1 MLYLSKNMR
10 VLAPTVENDWKH
22 REELLNFDPS
32 ESLYDSTYAGEK
44 LEAAS
49 LWFPKIQNNYWE
61 NDPTKDCIY
70 ETPKDPTKNEWQISR
85 YIDKGEIRIT
95 FLKHYNSGYA
105 FQGIFKLDREETR
118 RLNKCVWKK
127 ISDKCET
134 ELEALKE
141 HINEITKNK

>member
-1 MLYLSKNMR
+1 MSVIKVKGKTVKTIAEGCALFDRKPDMRGCMPRPGITLYGN
-10 VLAPTVENDWKH
+10 VT
-22 REELLNFDPS
+22 
-32 ESLYDSTYAGEK
+32 
-44 LEAAS
+44 
-49 LWFPKIQNNYWE
+49 LWFPQIQNNYWE

-95 FLKHYNSGYA
+95 FLKHYNSGYV